1 MNGFWNPSRETFSR
15 AVHQS
20 WQKSM
25 NVLSERTIQKIPW
38 CWGEEKAES
47 KDVLIQ
53 IHGHFY
59 MTRLYHFRGDT
70 SSLLA
75 QGTGVSIPC
84 LYQASLCIPTYSQV
98 CWGYHLSIDH
108 QIEFVEFFPSIKKK
122 KSSSPKLWQQ
132 YVQGINEGWGMKAA
146 NVYKISASYWNCWRY
161 PMEKMKRKL

>member
-1 MNGFWNPSRETFSR
+1 MLKSVWFDRQCLHLWNLICRELSLIWRAWMNGFWNPSRETFSR

-25 NVLSERTIQKIPW
+25 NVLGERTIQKIPW

-98 CWGYHLSIDH
+98 CWGYHPSIDH

-122 KSSSPKLWQQ
+122 KVPLQSFDSSMFR
-132 YVQGINEGWGMKAA
+132 E
-146 NVYKISASYWNCWRY
+146 
-161 PMEKMKRKL
+161 